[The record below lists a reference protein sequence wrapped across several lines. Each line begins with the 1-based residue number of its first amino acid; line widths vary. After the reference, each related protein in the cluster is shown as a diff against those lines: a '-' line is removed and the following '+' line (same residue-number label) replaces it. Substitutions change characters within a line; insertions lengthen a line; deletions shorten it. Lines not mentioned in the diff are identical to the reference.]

1 MQSKAKL
8 GWFPPSLA
16 ITAAVLAAACLLIPF
31 THYDTAPPVLQFGT
45 GWFLVMMM
53 LGLIW
58 FAWRTTSMMI
68 RRVPSPISVF
78 ATGIRTHYLLI
89 AQVVV
94 GFVLT
99 GLIQLGFNWV
109 KPQIPLLVPF
119 WADPML
125 AGIDHA
131 LFGTDAWRPLRALLG
146 DQIAF
151 FDYLYSLWY
160 PITLLA
166 LFGVLIRQRAEAIC
180 AYFMLWGL
188 FGTIVQACLSAA
200 GPIYWARIGLGS
212 RFDAL
217 VAIAPPGT
225 RGAADY
231 LWASY
236 TQGINQIAV
245 GISAMPSMHVAM
257 AFLFWLAIRRVWRPL
272 GWFFLA
278 FFVAIWLGSVHLAYH
293 YAVDGLISVI
303 ATGIIWKASEA
314 ALHAWDRALDQWRA
328 PDGAVLA

>member
-16 ITAAVLAAACLLIPF
+16 ITAAVLATACLLIPF

-58 FAWRTTSMMI
+58 FACRTTSMMI

-257 AFLFWLAIRRVWRPL
+257 ACWLAIAYWRTKLAFAGIAYWLLVFIASVAL
-272 GWFFLA
+272 GWHYFIDG
-278 FFVAIWLGSVHLAYH
+278 VIGSL
-293 YAVDGLISVI
+293 
-303 ATGIIWKASEA
+303 
-314 ALHAWDRALDQWRA
+314 
-328 PDGAVLA
+328 GAVACYRAARFIVDLPAIRFRPSEPAVLQPSTR